1 MPLFSQQGYQSFRKT
16 VQTEISLGRSTTAVL
31 EGQTVVFT
39 ITAKNIRSGTRFSYE
54 ITGIDQDDLSQGLLS
69 GEVTVS
75 GYSAAF
81 SITLR
86 SDLSWQ
92 EGTETITVTVRRIRE
107 AQGLEYAA
115 LPPQTVTVIDSSTAP
130 AGQRLITT
138 ETTFTVP
145 SDITRISV
153 LCIGAGGSG
162 STYSVWNSRQ
172 GQRYYYAG
180 GGGGGGGLAYK
191 NNITVTPGEVLYI
204 TRTVSTGSSSTNQ
217 GETSI
222 RRANGTILC
231 RALAG
236 RNADGGTGGF
246 GGSWTHGDQGFTG
259 GPGGTSSDSTGGGC
273 GGGGAAGYSGNGGRG
288 SSNTAG
294 SFGGSGVGGG
304 AGGGRSGLGNY
315 STARPGG
322 GGGGVDAYGQG
333 TSGVGA
339 SSIGLGG
346 GGGSGGASGLGGSLL
361 RAGAGGGYGGGGG
374 GGTGGG
380 TTLQSKYSAQGAGGV
395 VRIIYPG
402 DRRRFPSTFTE
413 DI

>member
-1 MPLFSQQGYQSFRKT
+1 M
-16 VQTEISLGRSTTAVL
+16 QTEISLGKNTTSVL
-31 EGQTVVFT
+31 EGQSVFFT
-39 ITAKNIRSGTRFSYE
+39 ITAKNIRSGTRFAYE
-54 ITGIDQDDLSQGLLS
+54 ITGIDQDDLFQGTLT

-75 GYSAAF
+75 GYTAGF
-81 SITLR
+81 YITLR
-86 SDLSWQ
+86 SDLTWQ
-92 EGTETITVTVRRIRE
+92 EGTETITVTVRRVRE

-162 STYSVWNSRQ
+162 STYSVWNSSQ

-180 GGGGGGGLAYK
+180 GGGGGGGLAWK
-191 NNITVTPGEVLYI
+191 NNITVAPGEVLYI
-204 TRTVSTGSSSTNQ
+204 TRTASTGSSISTQ
-217 GETSI
+217 GETSV
-222 RRANGTILC
+222 RRADGTILC

-236 RNADGGTGGF
+236 RNALNGTGGA
-246 GGSWTHGDQGFTG
+246 GGGWSHGDQGFFG
-259 GPGGTSSDSTGGGC
+259 GPGGSSSDGTGGGC
-273 GGGGAAGYSGNGGRG
+273 GGGGAAGYGGGGGRG
-288 SSNTAG
+288 SSNIAG
-294 SFGGSGVGGG
+294 SFGGSGAGGG

-380 TTLQSKYSAQGAGGV
+380 TTLQSKPSALGGGGV

-402 DRRRFPSTFTE
+402 DRRRFPSTFVQ